1 MTSLN
6 YNICPKTNF
15 AGGGLNCSGCSRV
28 SNARQQNKSHNG
40 DGIKGPHFKP
50 ASNKHLGKNLNKLV

>member
-15 AGGGLNCSGCSRV
+15 TNGGLNNSRCSRV
-28 SNARQQNKSHNG
+28 SNVKQQNKFHNG
-40 DGIKGPHFKP
+40 DGIEGPHFKP
-50 ASNKHLGKNLNKLV
+50 AFNKHLGKNLNKLV

>member
-6 YNICPKTNF
+6 NNICPKTNF
-15 AGGGLNCSGCSRV
+15 AGNSLNCSGCSKF
-28 SNARQQNKSHNG
+28 SNANQNKSHNG

-50 ASNKHLGKNLNKLV
+50 ASNKHLGKNHNKLV